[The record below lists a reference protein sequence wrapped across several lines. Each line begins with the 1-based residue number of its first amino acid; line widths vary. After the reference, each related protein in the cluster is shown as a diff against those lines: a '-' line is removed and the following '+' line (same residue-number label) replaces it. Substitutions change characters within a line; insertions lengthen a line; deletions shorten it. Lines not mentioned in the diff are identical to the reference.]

1 MCVLFFFFFFSLIRT
16 FATFVGTEAGDYRG
30 RSKRE
35 RTSDYVRGC
44 TYRSGILD
52 GVVERLV
59 GGRLSIE
66 HEDKY
71 SWDQG
76 TTCKGAGDARRNQN
90 WAPICPN
97 HPLFVLHVCFIRAC
111 VVMRSPTLHSDS
123 WNVKRERE
131 RCEGE
136 IYLKKKSLSK
146 SYFICHSHV
155 FSPKILSNRIYCN
168 SKVARLIGQFRRVS
182 INVVTHRLGRFQE
195 KGKRIVLIDRFQ

>member
-1 MCVLFFFFFFSLIRT
+1 MQCAFFFSLIRT

-111 VVMRSPTLHSDS
+111 VVMRSPL
-123 WNVKRERE
+123 WLMERKKRERE
-131 RCEGE
+131 MRGGN
-136 IYLKKKSLSK
+136 ISKKKI

-155 FSPKILSNRIYCN
+155 FSSKILSNRIYCN

>member
-1 MCVLFFFFFFSLIRT
+1 MQCAFFFSLIRT

-111 VVMRSPTLHSDS
+111 VVMRSPL
-123 WNVKRERE
+123 WLMERKKRERE
-131 RCEGE
+131 MRGGN
-136 IYLKKKSLSK
+136 ISKKKI

>member
-1 MCVLFFFFFFSLIRT
+1 MCVLFFFFFFSPIRT

-111 VVMRSPTLHSDS
+111 VVMRSPL
-123 WNVKRERE
+123 WLMERKKRERE
-131 RCEGE
+131 MRGGN
-136 IYLKKKSLSK
+136 ISKKKI

>member
-1 MCVLFFFFFFSLIRT
+1 MQCAFFFSLIRT
-16 FATFVGTEAGDYRG
+16 FAMFVGTEAGDYRG

-111 VVMRSPTLHSDS
+111 VVMRSPL
-123 WNVKRERE
+123 WLMERKKRERE
-131 RCEGE
+131 MRGGN
-136 IYLKKKSLSK
+136 ISKKKI

>member
-1 MCVLFFFFFFSLIRT
+1 MQCAFFFFFFFFPLYERLQRLL
-16 FATFVGTEAGDYRG
+16 ERKRDYRG

-136 IYLKKKSLSK
+136 IYLKKKSPI
-146 SYFICHSHV
+146 SYATRMCFLLK
-155 FSPKILSNRIYCN
+155 FY
-168 SKVARLIGQFRRVS
+168 
-182 INVVTHRLGRFQE
+182 
-195 KGKRIVLIDRFQ
+195 RIVFIVIPRLLV

>member
-111 VVMRSPTLHSDS
+111 VVMRSPL
-123 WNVKRERE
+123 WLMERKKRERE
-131 RCEGE
+131 MRGGN
-136 IYLKKKSLSK
+136 ISKKKI